1 MKIYLPKLA
10 AATLVVVSA
19 AGLTANNPYD
29 GQYEV
34 NRIDARRSAFDYK
47 QGEIIVKF
55 KSEGKTRANLVA
67 TRSGVKA
74 SSNASALN
82 ALLDKYG
89 ASNAEELMPLIG
101 DMVTSPQTRS
111 KAFNGENME
120 DKNLS
125 SLYVIRMDTGKARN
139 LQEVMKDFEALDEIE
154 YVEPNYIVHTCA
166 ATATDYMSDPL
177 YSQQWGPAAIGLDKL
192 WEVPLNNA
200 KRPVIAILDTGV
212 DITHPDLADNIWTN
226 TLEAD
231 GVEGN
236 DDDHNGF
243 DDDVHGWDFV
253 NNSAR
258 MRDNNGHGTHCAG
271 IAAAVGGNGIGI
283 VGANPE
289 ALIMPITV
297 MQSNGQG
304 DVATIIKGI
313 DYAVA
318 NGADV
323 ISMSFGGY
331 ADSMAERDALAKAY
345 QKAILVAAAGNDN
358 RCIYPH
364 PCPVNGQWGSPMYPA
379 AYNFVLGVE
388 ASADANGWLASFSN
402 FDEDGPI
409 TSTFAQLEN
418 YELRAPGVGIMSTFP
433 NGQYKQLN
441 GTSMACP
448 LVAGAISRLVSVK
461 EISSKEEL
469 FGDLIHT
476 SNGNLNIFN
485 AYNLSDDARK
495 PTLSLVTYRLDDEKM
510 GDGDGRPDAGETIRF
525 YPTLRNAW
533 GYAKNITYSLEVA
546 ENEDPNIIE
555 FVDGNNHALSNLS
568 SYAMIEAENPILI
581 KINPECVDGRDISL
595 VFKATCDNISA
606 ILEQDIV
613 LNVENGIELG
623 GIISEDLT
631 LYPNKH
637 YIVTSMLGIPEN
649 ITLTLLPGT
658 TLKFKDNTG
667 ISVANGNS
675 SYENGQLEYPNAGKI
690 IAIGTPS
697 NPITF
702 TQADLNKAGKV
713 NLSGLGSSSEF
724 HYCKFKN
731 LYITEGIAYN
741 QATTHFFKTI
751 ILNCNNAQGYY
762 FYLGANAEY
771 CTITNNV
778 ITDNFSNLSHSNF
791 IRNGGSMYNTCFSR
805 SSIHSSSL
813 NSFNN
818 RQSIFPEYGDL
829 SVSYMTNEIQP
840 VVFFPEEF
848 YYGSS
853 RNDILKDRIL
863 DINHPL
869 NGTIFTTFGQVD
881 LTDKRTRPDALAP
894 GIVWKVVVNGYDA
907 QDEFELLPPLGVGKQ
922 KFEVYF
928 SRKMNHEKTPMVA
941 MGVREPY
948 TQVAIAEDGSWRSE
962 TMENGDVIDIYTCY
976 LTIQGKDNF
985 DGLNTIYVADAED
998 DEFFPIPIE
1007 DVRFHV
1013 NVQTAGSM
1021 SAGFVAEPGV
1031 GKVTLTWENP
1041 EENFDD
1047 MLGYNLYRYILK
1059 DAGEPNDT
1067 VRINETLLNE
1077 EKFIDYDIVPG
1088 TTYCYYYKVLRTS
1101 MDENAPSRI
1110 VSATPRAAGKGDSNG
1125 SGNVDVADV
1134 VTEVNYMVGR
1144 DPKPFIFDAA
1154 DVNDDSEVDILDVV
1168 GTVNI
1173 IMAPQSQNAIASV
1186 NSSASYSVEN
1196 GILYIDTPVE
1206 LAGIQLALD
1215 ADRSLTEIKVLDG
1228 LKGMETTGEW
1238 MSDKEYRFISFSLSG
1253 KTIQPGKTALLSI
1266 GDADVVGITLVDSNA
1281 KEVLAIRENTSGIS
1295 SIVMHQME
1303 TPAPNPFEESIDVP
1317 VVIGMEGSHS
1327 VVLSLVNLAGSNVYS
1342 MQKTLDFGK
1351 HTVRV
1356 APGNISSG
1364 FYMLTMSVDGKLVQT
1379 CKVIKK

>member
-10 AATLVVVSA
+10 AATLVAVSA

-89 ASNAEELMPLIG
+89 ASNAEELMPLTG
-101 DMVTSPQTRS
+101 DIVTSPQTRS

-125 SLYVIRMDTGKARN
+125 SLYVIRMDAGKARN

-154 YVEPNYIVHTCA
+154 YVEPNYIVYTCA
-166 ATATDYMSDPL
+166 ATATDYISDPL

-192 WEVPLNNA
+192 WEVPLNNT

-243 DDDVHGWDFV
+243 DDDIHGWDFV

-283 VGANPE
+283 TGANPD
-289 ALIMPITV
+289 ALIMPVTV

-379 AYNFVLGVE
+379 AYNFVVGVE
-388 ASADANGWLASFSN
+388 ASANASGSMASFSN

-409 TSTFAQLEN
+409 TSTFGQLEN

-555 FVDGNNHALSNLS
+555 FVDGNTYALSNLS

-581 KINPECVDGRDISL
+581 KINPECVDGRIISL
-595 VFKATCDNISA
+595 VFKATCDNISSS
-606 ILEQDIV
+606 LEQEII
-613 LNVENGIELG
+613 LNVENGVELG
-623 GIISEDLT
+623 GIINGEVILE
-631 LYPNKH
+631 PNKN
-637 YIVTSMLGIPEN
+637 YIVTSMLCVESN
-649 ITLTLLPGT
+649 STLKLLPGT
-658 TLKFKDNTG
+658 TLKFRPLTG
-667 ISVANGNS
+667 LKIEGTLIADG
-675 SYENGQLEYPNAGKI
+675 LPGKM
-690 IAIGTPS
+690 
-697 NPITF
+697 ITF
-702 TQADLNKAGKV
+702 T
-713 NLSGLGSSSEF
+713 SSEKNESNIFDFNLGNNTVSYCSFKSMFFEPNRLFVNGKYF
-724 HYCKFKN
+724 HCEFDGVNNIWQFNNIDLKFCNIYN
-731 LYITEGIAYN
+731 LRAPYVMSIMGDRCNIIRFNDQDVTNVLDGTDFTNSNIFNNYLCDSRRSFAYMSN
-741 QATTHFFKTI
+741 TI
-751 ILNCNNAQGYY
+751 SKYTPKYPN
-762 FYLGANAEY
+762 YLGTSQLELAKSL
-771 CTITNNV
+771 
-778 ITDNFSNLSHSNF
+778 ITDVNN
-791 IRNGGSMYNTCFSR
+791 
-805 SSIHSSSL
+805 SL
-813 NSFNN
+813 Y
-818 RQSIFPEYGDL
+818 EYGGTY
-829 SVSYMTNEIQP
+829 SNIST
-840 VVFFPEEF
+840 
-848 YYGSS
+848 YGEY
-853 RNDILKDRIL
+853 
-863 DINHPL
+863 
-869 NGTIFTTFGQVD
+869 D
-881 LTDKRTRPDALAP
+881 LTNMLVRPNSEAH

-928 SRKMNHEKTPMVA
+928 SRKMNHEKSPMVA

-1059 DAGEPNDT
+1059 EAGEPNDT

-1186 NSSASYSVEN
+1186 NSSATYSIEN
-1196 GILYIDTPVE
+1196 GTLYIDTPVE

>member
-10 AATLVVVSA
+10 AATLVAVSA

-34 NRIDARRSAFDYK
+34 NRIDAIRSAFDYK

-89 ASNAEELMPLIG
+89 ASNAEELMPLTG
-101 DMVTSPQTRS
+101 DIVTSPQTRS

-125 SLYVIRMDTGKARN
+125 SLYVIRMDAGKARN

-166 ATATDYMSDPL
+166 ATATDYISDPL

-192 WEVPLNNA
+192 WEVPLNNT

-283 VGANPE
+283 TGANPE
-289 ALIMPITV
+289 ALIMPVTV

-358 RCIYPH
+358 LCIYYH
-364 PCPVNGQWGSPMYPA
+364 DCPVNRKIGSPVYPA

-388 ASADANGWLASFSN
+388 ASADANGSLASFSN

-555 FVDGNNHALSNLS
+555 FVDGNTHALSNLS

-581 KINPECVDGRDISL
+581 KINPECVDGRNISL
-595 VFKATCDNISA
+595 VFKATCDNISSS
-606 ILEQDIV
+606 LEQEIV
-613 LNVENGIELG
+613 LNIENGVELG
-623 GIISEDLT
+623 GIIKKDLT
-631 LYPNKH
+631 LTSDKN
-637 YIVTSMLGIPEN
+637 YIVTSNLGVPDGV
-649 ITLTLLPGT
+649 TLTILPGT
-658 TLKFKDNTG
+658 TIKFKDDTRLM
-667 ISVANGNS
+667 ISGHINAQG
-675 SYENGQLEYPNAGKI
+675 EPNRM
-690 IAIGTPS
+690 
-697 NPITF
+697 ITF
-702 TQADLNKAGKV
+702 TKADLSLGNVGSINFGLSDTISYCKIE
-713 NLSGLGSSSEF
+713 NLTFTDQNNDVWSIKGNFINCIYQNCSSS
-724 HYCKFKN
+724 YPIYGSN
-731 LYITEGIAYN
+731 WVYSN
-741 QATTHFFKTI
+741 
-751 ILNCNNAQGYY
+751 ILNLNSPTALAPTGSNIQYS
-762 FYLGANAEY
+762 
-771 CTITNNV
+771 NV
-778 ITDNFSNLSHSNF
+778 IGNSQPSDFYENCFLSAAMIDLFDS
-791 IRNGGSMYNTCFSR
+791 
-805 SSIHSSSL
+805 

-818 RQSIFPEYGDL
+818 IYCGEKMSMGYYMDFPTTYINERPNYHGTSNKDIAQS
-829 SVSYMTNEIQP
+829 
-840 VVFFPEEF
+840 
-848 YYGSS
+848 
-853 RNDILKDRIL
+853 RIL
-863 DINHPL
+863 DIKHPL
-869 NGTIFTTFGQVD
+869 SRSVGEYD
-881 LTDKRTRPDALAP
+881 LTNMLIRPNSLAH

-928 SRKMNHEKTPMVA
+928 SRKMNHEKSPMVA

-948 TQVAIAEDGSWRSE
+948 SQTAIAEDGSWRSE

-1186 NSSASYSVEN
+1186 NSSATYSIEN
-1196 GILYIDTPVE
+1196 GTLYIDTPVE